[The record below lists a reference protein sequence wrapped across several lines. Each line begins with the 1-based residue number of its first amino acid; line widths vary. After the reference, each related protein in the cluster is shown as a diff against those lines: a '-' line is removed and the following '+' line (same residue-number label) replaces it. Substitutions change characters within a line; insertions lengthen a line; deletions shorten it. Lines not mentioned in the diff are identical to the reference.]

1 MNASSEEQDIGNAT
15 KRRKTVVLM
24 LNVEGDLAGFTT
36 SNPYLCL
43 CMLLHTLRSELLG
56 HISILGQTQMLH

>member
-1 MNASSEEQDIGNAT
+1 MDASSEEQDIGDAT

-36 SNPYLCL
+36 SNNYLRVCNNV
-43 CMLLHTLRSELLG
+43 HTFGSELLRQ
-56 HISILGQTQMLH
+56 H